1 MLARRRNGKG
11 RGEGGPGTPDGQG
24 PEPLPLMDVGQ
35 AEDAGTTEG
44 QEARSEERG
53 RSGPANGSPA
63 DARGLELI
71 GQEVAVLQ
79 NMDASR
85 TPAAKGSE
93 GTMMPRRLWST
104 AAASAQRNPW
114 AAAGEQRGGEGQDFG
129 ERPQW
134 GGGPQGDPVI

>member
-1 MLARRRNGKG
+1 MAMLARRRN
-11 RGEGGPGTPDGQG
+11 GTPDGQG
-24 PEPLPLMDVGQ
+24 PEPLPLRDVGQ
-35 AEDAGTTEG
+35 AEDAGATEADG
-44 QEARSEERG
+44 QEAQNEERG
-53 RSGPANGSPA
+53 QSGPANGSPA

-104 AAASAQRNPW
+104 AAASQDPPHGAEDRRCPGGLW
-114 AAAGEQRGGEGQDFG
+114 ATLHAGAAGVPGEVG
-129 ERPQW
+129 
-134 GGGPQGDPVI
+134 